1 MTLCMSA
8 CAAHRCREIT
18 TRNNRIFH
26 FWLLDIIPL
35 QVHLCMVAVICV
47 CCDFLLFL
55 ARSRG
60 VPGDLCLVIT
70 TPNNRIFHLQLLP
83 LIPILLEDMKC

>member
-1 MTLCMSA
+1 M
-8 CAAHRCREIT
+8 
-18 TRNNRIFH
+18 FV
-26 FWLLDIIPL
+26 
-35 QVHLCMVAVICV
+35 QVRLCMVAVVCV
-47 CCDFLLFL
+47 LVGDFRDFLLFL

>member
-1 MTLCMSA
+1 M
-8 CAAHRCREIT
+8 
-18 TRNNRIFH
+18 FV
-26 FWLLDIIPL
+26 
-35 QVHLCMVAVICV
+35 QVRLCMVAVVCV
-47 CCDFLLFL
+47 LVGDFLLFL

>member
-1 MTLCMSA
+1 M
-8 CAAHRCREIT
+8 
-18 TRNNRIFH
+18 FV
-26 FWLLDIIPL
+26 
-35 QVHLCMVAVICV
+35 QVRLCMVAVV
-47 CCDFLLFL
+47 RVLVGDFLLFL